1 MWIPLGGGSPSPKG
15 PGKDSGVSMLLAV
28 WRHLEEVL
36 GSICLAIVVVAVS
49 VNVFLRYVFHDDL
62 HAASEIA
69 TTMYLWSVMFGIGA
83 VARRR
88 LHPAIDLL
96 PRLLPTRVS
105 AWLTLLIQAI
115 SVYILADLA
124 VSAWHFAWES
134 GFNKYTVALRL
145 PYVYTYLALP
155 VGLGLMLVR
164 VVTNLVSDV
173 RALRRGDQ
181 DSDVGTPEPVAYGE
195 GVL

>member
-1 MWIPLGGGSPSPKG
+1 
-15 PGKDSGVSMLLAV
+15 MLLLV

-36 GSICLAIVVVAVS
+36 GSICFAIVVVTVS
-49 VNVFLRYVFHDDL
+49 LNVFLRYVLHQDL

-69 TTMYLWSVMFGIGA
+69 TTMYLWAVMLGAAA

-88 LHPAIDLL
+88 LHPAIDLV
-96 PRLLPTRVS
+96 PRLLPGKAGVG
-105 AWLTLLIQAI
+105 LTLVVEAL
-115 SVYILADLA
+115 SVYVLADLA
-124 VSAWHFAWES
+124 LSAWHFAWES
-134 GFNKYTVALRL
+134 GFNKYTVALDL

-164 VVTNLVSDV
+164 VVENLASDV
-173 RALRRGDQ
+173 RALRKSGEDGRHA
-181 DSDVGTPEPVAYGE
+181 TPGPIAYGE

>member
-1 MWIPLGGGSPSPKG
+1 
-15 PGKDSGVSMLLAV
+15 MLVAV

-36 GSICLAIVVVAVS
+36 GSICFVVVVAAVS
-49 VNVFLRYVFHDDL
+49 LNVFLRYVFHNDL
-62 HAASEIA
+62 QAASEIA
-69 TTMYLWSVMFGIGA
+69 TTMYLWAVMFGVAA

-96 PRLLPTRVS
+96 PRLLPTRVGG
-105 AWLTLLIQAI
+105 ALTLLIEALAI
-115 SVYILADLA
+115 YILADIAL
-124 VSAWHFAWES
+124 SSWHFAWES

-164 VVTNLVSDV
+164 VVANLVSDLL
-173 RALRRGDQ
+173 ALRRGDEKG
-181 DSDVGTPEPVAYGE
+181 VRGTPEPVAYGE

>member
-1 MWIPLGGGSPSPKG
+1 
-15 PGKDSGVSMLLAV
+15 MLFWV

-36 GSICLAIVVVAVS
+36 GSVCFTIVVATVS
-49 VNVFLRYVFHDDL
+49 VNVFLRYVVGNDL

-69 TTMYLWSVMFGIGA
+69 TTMYLWAVMFGIGA

-96 PRLLPTRVS
+96 PRLLPGRIGVG
-105 AWLTLLIQAI
+105 LTLVVEALA
-115 SVYILADLA
+115 VYILADLT

-164 VVTNLVSDV
+164 VVENLIADL
-173 RALRRGDQ
+173 RAMRRGDKE
-181 DSDVGTPEPVAYGE
+181 GTGETPEPVAYGE